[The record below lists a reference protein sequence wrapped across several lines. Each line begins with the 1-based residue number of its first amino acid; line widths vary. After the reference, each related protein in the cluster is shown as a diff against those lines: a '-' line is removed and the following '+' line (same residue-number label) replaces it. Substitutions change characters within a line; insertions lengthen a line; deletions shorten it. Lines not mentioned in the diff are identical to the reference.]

1 MHEKYAALRGNVGL
15 LGQLL
20 GKTIKD
26 HLGEEF
32 LAKIETIRQLAKSS
46 RQGNEEARQN
56 LLDTLHGLSDDE
68 LLPVA
73 RAFSQFLNLANV
85 AEQFHTV
92 SRHNEDHSG
101 PDAIDKL
108 FAKLKASNHSEQ
120 EIIAAIREL
129 DIELVLTAHP
139 TEVTR
144 RTLIHK
150 HVQLNE
156 CLEQLELCDL
166 SERER
171 KIILQRIEQLINQA
185 WHTNEIRE
193 QRPTPVDEAKWGF
206 AMIENN
212 LWPAIPNFMRQLDER
227 LQENFGLR
235 LPLDVAPVRFAS
247 WMGGDRDGN
256 PFVTAKVTREVLLTS
271 RWVALS
277 LFQNDVQE
285 LVSELSMM
293 DASPELRA
301 IAGDNTEPYRFLLRT
316 LRDDIKET
324 LQNLTARLQG
334 QYTESRDLICRTEQ
348 LREPL
353 ELCYHSLHAC
363 GMSIIAD
370 GLLLDVLRKLACFG
384 ITLLKLDIR
393 QDGERHGDVL
403 SELTRYLGLGD
414 YAQWSEEDKQAFLLT
429 ELNSRRPLL
438 PPDWKPN
445 AENQE
450 VLDTCRVI
458 AETDPG
464 AFGIYIIS
472 MARQPSDVLAVQLL
486 LKEVGCPFRM
496 PVAPLFE
503 TQNDLQN
510 AALVMNRLLSVDWY
524 RGYIQGQQYVMIGY
538 SDSAKDAGMISA
550 NWAQYRA
557 MEELV
562 AIAERENLKLNLF
575 HGRGGT
581 VGRGGGPAHQ
591 AILSQPP
598 GSLKGGFRVT
608 EQGEMIRFKFGLP
621 AVAITSLKLYTSA
634 VLEANLL
641 PPPKPKREWCEVM
654 EQLAQVSCDHYRSI
668 IRDEPDFVP
677 YFRAATPEMELGKLP
692 LGSRPSKRKPNGG
705 VESLR
710 AIPWIFAWTQNRL
723 MLPSWL
729 GTHIALNTVVA
740 QGKEE
745 LLIEM
750 SKEWPFF
757 RTRLEMLEMVFLK
770 ADMWL
775 SEYYD
780 QRLAPENLWP
790 LGQRL
795 RAELKASTEVVLRL
809 RPQGGL
815 LDDQPWIKESIK
827 LRNPYTDPLNV
838 LQVELLNRS
847 RSTPDELHPQVD
859 QALMVTIAG
868 IAAGMRNTG

>member
-26 HLGEEF
+26 HLGDEF
-32 LAKIETIRQLAKSS
+32 LAKIETIRQLSKSS
-46 RQGNEEARQN
+46 RQGNEEARQT
-56 LLDTLHGLSDDE
+56 LIDTLHGLSDEE

-85 AEQFHTV
+85 AEQFHTI
-92 SRHNEDHSG
+92 SRHNEEHLGTDALDH
-101 PDAIDKL
+101 L
-108 FAKLKASNHSEQ
+108 FAKLKASKANEQ
-120 EIIAAIREL
+120 EILQAVREL

-166 SERER
+166 TERER
-171 KIILQRIEQLINQA
+171 NFLLHRIEQLINQA

-212 LWPAIPNFMRQLDER
+212 MWPAIPNFMRQLDER
-227 LQENFGLR
+227 LQENFGIR

-271 RWVALS
+271 RWVALN
-277 LFQNDVQE
+277 LFQADVQE

-293 DASPELRA
+293 DCSDEVRA
-301 IAGDNTEPYRFLLRT
+301 LAGNSNEPYRAVLRI
-316 LRDDIKET
+316 LRNDIRET

-353 ELCYHSLHAC
+353 ELCYHSLQQC

-370 GLLLDVLRKLACFG
+370 GLLLDVLRKLGCFG

-393 QDGERHGDVL
+393 QDGERHGQAIA
-403 SELTRYLGLGD
+403 ELTRYLGLGD
-414 YAQWSEEDKQAFLLT
+414 YGQWNEEDKQAFLLT

-438 PPDWKPN
+438 PPDWQPS
-445 AENQE
+445 EETQE

-472 MARQPSDVLAVQLL
+472 MARQASDVLAVQLL
-486 LKEVGCPFRM
+486 LKEVGCTFHM

-503 TQNDLQN
+503 TQDDLEN

-538 SDSAKDAGMISA
+538 SDSAKDAGMFSA

-557 MEELV
+557 MEQLV
-562 AIAERENLKLNLF
+562 EIAEREGLKLNLF

-621 AVAITSLKLYTSA
+621 EVAITSLKLYTSA

-668 IRDEPDFVP
+668 IRGEPDFVP

-710 AIPWIFAWTQNRL
+710 AIPWIFAWTQNRM
-723 MLPSWL
+723 MLPAWL
-729 GTHIALNTVVA
+729 GTNVALEAIIAD
-740 QGKEE
+740 GKRP
-745 LLIEM
+745 LLVEM

-770 ADMWL
+770 ADLWL
-775 SEYYD
+775 SEYYE
-780 QRLAPENLWP
+780 QRLVPENLWP

-795 RAELKASTEVVLRL
+795 REELKASTEIVLQL

-847 RSTPDELHPQVD
+847 RSNPDELHPEVD

>member
-393 QDGERHGDVL
+393 QDGEPHGDVL

-438 PPDWKPN
+438 PPDWQPN

-472 MARQPSDVLAVQLL
+472 MARQPSDGLAVQLL
-486 LKEVGCPFRM
+486 LKEVGCPFRCSKPRMTCKM
-496 PVAPLFE
+496 P
-503 TQNDLQN
+503 
-510 AALVMNRLLSVDWY
+510 
-524 RGYIQGQQYVMIGY
+524 
-538 SDSAKDAGMISA
+538 
-550 NWAQYRA
+550 
-557 MEELV
+557 
-562 AIAERENLKLNLF
+562 
-575 HGRGGT
+575 
-581 VGRGGGPAHQ
+581 
-591 AILSQPP
+591 
-598 GSLKGGFRVT
+598 
-608 EQGEMIRFKFGLP
+608 
-621 AVAITSLKLYTSA
+621 
-634 VLEANLL
+634 
-641 PPPKPKREWCEVM
+641 
-654 EQLAQVSCDHYRSI
+654 
-668 IRDEPDFVP
+668 
-677 YFRAATPEMELGKLP
+677 
-692 LGSRPSKRKPNGG
+692 
-705 VESLR
+705 
-710 AIPWIFAWTQNRL
+710 
-723 MLPSWL
+723 
-729 GTHIALNTVVA
+729 
-740 QGKEE
+740 
-745 LLIEM
+745 
-750 SKEWPFF
+750 
-757 RTRLEMLEMVFLK
+757 
-770 ADMWL
+770 
-775 SEYYD
+775 
-780 QRLAPENLWP
+780 LW
-790 LGQRL
+790 
-795 RAELKASTEVVLRL
+795 
-809 RPQGGL
+809 
-815 LDDQPWIKESIK
+815 
-827 LRNPYTDPLNV
+827 
-838 LQVELLNRS
+838 
-847 RSTPDELHPQVD
+847 
-859 QALMVTIAG
+859 
-868 IAAGMRNTG
+868 